1 MVAVATERKL
11 AWIVLAIL
19 VCVALI
25 GFDQGLK
32 SALAAPRAA
41 LPGET
46 GAAAVAGA
54 LPREAGTPAPLDE
67 ARVHE
72 IAREEA
78 DAALVRAKPAPRK
91 VRVAPVEDPADSKDD
106 DDTPPPAAA
115 PAAPPQDAPSAPAP
129 PQG

>member
-32 SALAAPRAA
+32 AALAAPRAT

-46 GAAAVAGA
+46 AGAVVAGA
-54 LPREAGTPAPLDE
+54 LPREAGAPAPLDE

-106 DDTPPPAAA
+106 DDTPPPSA
-115 PAAPPQDAPSAPAP
+115 APAP
-129 PQG
+129 PQEPPSAPAQPQG